1 MLKEQNGE
9 KKSGKRKNGKQ
20 NLTANYANHANQIRP
35 AEIRRQTK
43 GDTNF
48 TNFEEFLT
56 TDEHGF

>member
-1 MLKEQNGE
+1 MER
-9 KKSGKRKNGKQ
+9 KKAESGKTGNKI
-20 NLTANYANHANQIRP
+20 LTANYANHANQIRP